1 MPTSPEDV
9 PLVVL
14 SATAT
19 PPWLEA
25 LPGAFATLWRHAPW
39 VPAEDRFAVELATT
53 EIAANIVR
61 HSPAP
66 ESVEVRAELD
76 ADAARIRVML
86 RDSAPAADVDLDRPM
101 PEVEAESGRGV
112 ALARASVDL
121 LEHRTDP
128 DGPGNLWVLERR
140 TGTGT
145 TGSAPAHAG

>member
-1 MPTSPEDV
+1 MPTDPGDA

-25 LPGAFATLWRHAPW
+25 LPGAFATLWERAPW

-61 HSPAP
+61 HSPVP

-76 ADAARIRVML
+76 ADAARVRVTL
-86 RDSAPAADVDLDRPM
+86 RDSAPAADVDLDQPM
-101 PEVEAESGRGV
+101 PGAEAESGRGV
-112 ALARASVDL
+112 ALARESVDL
-121 LEHRTDP
+121 LEHRADP
-128 DGPGNLWVLERR
+128 DGRGNLWVLERR
-140 TGTGT
+140 TGVDRG
-145 TGSAPAHAG
+145 GVASGA